1 MPVVAPPR
9 STPPAPVVR
18 KPSPPAPTQPAP
30 TPPPKVLTPQ
40 PTPPPTPQPII
51 TPVPMASL
59 LAVPPT
65 PSPVPPPQPAIQ
77 QVASV
82 VSQPDIVTP
91 KVQQHHT
98 PTPTTQPQSSAH
110 QPLDEIK
117 SNIAQNQAPVQQQ
130 QQLPQQPPAVTTT
143 VPLSQPSPSIPTTAP
158 NVPHQQNIHQN
169 NNQRQ
174 IHNQN
179 QNPVVQQN
187 GIKKQPEL
195 QQQHLQQSQQQ
206 YLDPLEHSLAS
217 LEQSFKSEMPPNSL
231 MNAVAQNNLLND
243 FTLGLAKQ
251 NSMDLGH
258 AHLMAQLQG
267 LGPDMAGLM
276 NNTNKSDGFLP
287 SHNGYMKQ
295 ESLHDPTQLSAS
307 LSNALGMGPVMPPVS
322 SIFDPLPTIPVS
334 HQSLI
339 QQAPLMMPASTIMP
353 PMHLK
358 EEKPMITPKPI
369 EDLIGIPNMNNSVN
383 ERVKYEEKKNSSSN
397 QRQEDK
403 PMSNSFYQA
412 FKPKQ
417 EQNVKNATSWS
428 LLAQAGSPQ
437 GSNVQVAQQSKPKPT
452 MDSFQ
457 VSLNHLLHV
466 FICK

>member
-1 MPVVAPPR
+1 
-9 STPPAPVVR
+9 
-18 KPSPPAPTQPAP
+18 
-30 TPPPKVLTPQ
+30 
-40 PTPPPTPQPII
+40 
-51 TPVPMASL
+51 MASL
-59 LAVPPT
+59 LAVPPA
-65 PSPVPPPQPAIQ
+65 PSPIPPPQPALQ
-77 QVASV
+77 QAAPV
-82 VSQPDIVTP
+82 VNPPEVVTP
-91 KVQQHHT
+91 RVQQQQTPT
-98 PTPTTQPQSSAH
+98 PTPTTLPQHFAH
-110 QPLDEIK
+110 TPFDEVK
-117 SNIAQNQAPVQQQ
+117 PNIAQNQAPLQPQQQPQQQ
-130 QQLPQQPPAVTTT
+130 QSMLPQQLPTVTTT

-158 NVPHQQNIHQN
+158 NIPHQQNVHQN

-179 QNPVVQQN
+179 QNPIVQQN

-195 QQQHLQQSQQQ
+195 QQQQQQHQQQQQLHQQ

-217 LEQSFKSEMPPNSL
+217 LEQSFKSEMPPNSHAM

-243 FTLGLAKQ
+243 LTLGLAKQ

-267 LGPDMAGLM
+267 LGPDMGLM
-276 NNTNKSDGFLP
+276 NNTNRSDGFLP

-295 ESLHDPTQLSAS
+295 EILHDPMQLSAS
-307 LSNALGMGPVMPPVS
+307 LSNALGMGPAGLVMPPVS
-322 SIFDPLPTIPVS
+322 SIFDPLPTTPVS
-334 HQSLI
+334 HQSMI
-339 QQAPLMMPASTIMP
+339 QQPPLIMPASNIMP
-353 PMHLK
+353 PMHIK

-369 EDLIGIPNMNNSVN
+369 EDLIGIPNMNNSMN
-383 ERVKYEEKKNSSSN
+383 ERVKYEEKKNNSSS
-397 QRQEDK
+397 QRQEEK
-403 PMSNSFYQA
+403 SMSNSFYQA

-457 VSLNHLLHV
+457 VRHNHLLCIFNSPIIV
-466 FICK
+466 LK

>member
-1 MPVVAPPR
+1 
-9 STPPAPVVR
+9 
-18 KPSPPAPTQPAP
+18 
-30 TPPPKVLTPQ
+30 
-40 PTPPPTPQPII
+40 
-51 TPVPMASL
+51 MASL
-59 LAVPPT
+59 LAVPPA
-65 PSPVPPPQPAIQ
+65 PSPVPPPQPAPQ
-77 QVASV
+77 QAQPLVN
-82 VSQPDIVTP
+82 QPDIVTP
-91 KVQQHHT
+91 RVQQQQQQRTPTPTPTPTST
-98 PTPTTQPQSSAH
+98 PTPTTLPQHFAH
-110 QPLDEIK
+110 QPFDEVK
-117 SNIAQNQAPVQQQ
+117 PNIMQNQTPIQQQ
-130 QQLPQQPPAVTTT
+130 QQPQAQQLSMLPQQLPAVTTT

-158 NVPHQQNIHQN
+158 NIPHQQNTQQN

-179 QNPVVQQN
+179 QNPNPIVQQN

-195 QQQHLQQSQQQ
+195 QQQHQQQQQHHQQ

-217 LEQSFKSEMPPNSL
+217 LEQSFKSELPPNSQAM

-295 ESLHDPTQLSAS
+295 EILHDPMQLSTS
-307 LSNALGMGPVMPPVS
+307 LSNALGLVMPPVS

-334 HQSLI
+334 HQSMI
-339 QQAPLMMPASTIMP
+339 QQPPLMMPASTIMP
-353 PMHLK
+353 PMHIK

-369 EDLIGIPNMNNSVN
+369 EDLIGVPSMN
-383 ERVKYEEKKNSSSN
+383 ERVKYEEKKNNSSN
-397 QRQEDK
+397 QRQEEK
-403 PMSNSFYQA
+403 PMSNNFSAYQA

-457 VSLNHLLHV
+457 ASLNHLLRV
-466 FICK
+466 LSTF